1 MDQINPTRYSQ
12 SGKEKN
18 ENHHQIL
25 YIGISLG
32 YKFHFE
38 QTILSFWNKFAKK
51 RYLQE
56 SRKNEHHC
64 RILDIRI
71 ILGTKLQL
79 KQTILIFW
87 TKFAQKRYF
96 RSLAGKKLNIIV
108 KFGILE
114 LV

>member
-1 MDQINPTRYSQ
+1 MEFLDQINPTRYSQ

-51 RYLQE
+51 RYLQQKAE
-56 SRKNEHHC
+56 KMNITVEFW
-64 RILDIRI
+64 
-71 ILGTKLQL
+71 
-79 KQTILIFW
+79 IF
-87 TKFAQKRYF
+87 
-96 RSLAGKKLNIIV
+96 
-108 KFGILE
+108 E
-114 LV
+114 LF